1 MTGNRPVRNG
11 PGQKSR
17 LKITNAQNDARYVAL
32 GRTLFLAKSQDH
44 DEELKKANRK
54 KNGHPFLYPELLI
67 LSLATI
73 RIFCGLSFRVLEGLS
88 IGALGED
95 SAPSFSQIRKRMKSI
110 KLSVKDG
117 MIRAQGKKSV
127 LNLSIDG
134 TGLSPN
140 ARSEYI
146 RYKHKVRHG
155 FIRLTLVVDTD
166 TREILGFS
174 VTDDT
179 IGEAPQFERLTCTA
193 LENAGLDAA
202 TQDSESGDAKQP
214 IHDGIHTEEGCAI
227 QDNKDGD
234 EEQPVEDSG
243 EPCQRQKVV
252 MRADGGFDSR
262 KIFQTCKQLGIT
274 PYIRISHNATTRSR
288 GVSRDR
294 TMAVID
300 QLGDGIADPSR
311 FAHLTKEERE
321 SNRKKWKTRVKYGL
335 RWLVEIVISSFKRLF
350 GDSVAAKKWEN
361 VVQEISL
368 KIYSYNRMLCVQ
380 SEAIAMA

>member
-1 MTGNRPVRNG
+1 MTGNRPIRNG
-11 PGQKSR
+11 PGQRSR

-32 GRTLFLAKSQDH
+32 GRALFLAKSPDH
-44 DEELKKANRK
+44 GEELKKANRK
-54 KNGHPFLYPELLI
+54 KNGHPFLYPESLI

-73 RIFCGLSFRVLEGLS
+73 RSFCGLSFRVLEGLS

-95 SAPSFSQIRKRMKSI
+95 SAPSFSQICKRMRNI
-110 KLSVKDG
+110 KLSVKNG
-117 MIRAQGKKSV
+117 MIRAQGKKSI
-127 LNLSIDG
+127 LNLAIDG
-134 TGLSPN
+134 TGLSPT

-179 IGEAPQFERLTCTA
+179 IGEAPQFESLTCMA
-193 LENAGLDAA
+193 LENADLDAVI
-202 TQDSESGDAKQP
+202 QDSKGGGANQP
-214 IHDGIHTEEGCAI
+214 T
-227 QDNKDGD
+227 
-234 EEQPVEDSG
+234 EDSSYS
-243 EPCQRQKVV
+243 CRTQKIV

-262 KIFQTCKQLGIT
+262 RIFETCKQLGII

-300 QLGDGIADPSR
+300 QLGDGIADPRR
-311 FAHLTKEERE
+311 FAQLTKEERE
-321 SNRKKWKTRVKYGL
+321 FNRKKWKRRVKYGL

-350 GDSVAAKKWEN
+350 GDSVAARKWEN

-368 KIYSYNRMLCVQ
+368 KINIYNRMLCVQ
-380 SEAIAMA
+380 RGVIAMT